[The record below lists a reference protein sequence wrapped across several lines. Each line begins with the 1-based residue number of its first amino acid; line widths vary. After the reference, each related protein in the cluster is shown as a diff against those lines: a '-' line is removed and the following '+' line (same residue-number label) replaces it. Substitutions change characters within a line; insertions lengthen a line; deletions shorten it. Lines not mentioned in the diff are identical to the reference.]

1 MTFEEVPQAADD
13 AILGLGDAFDRDPNP
28 QKINLSVG
36 VYRDST
42 GFTPILRSVKQA
54 EARLLENETTK
65 AYVGIQGTEE
75 YAKAVQELLF
85 GPEHPVIAA
94 RRAATVQAPGGT
106 GALRVAA
113 DFLKKLFP
121 SAKVWL
127 SDPTWPNHA
136 AIFQAAGLEVRS
148 YPYFDSTA
156 NALAF
161 EQILAALAD
170 IPAGDVVLLHGCCH
184 NPTGIDPTP
193 EEWRQIAEVVSQRRL
208 LPLIDFAY
216 QGLAEGIRNDA
227 AGLSVLT
234 RTGCDL
240 LVANSFSKNFGL
252 YRERVGALTAVCS
265 TEAAAQ
271 AVMSQLKTCI
281 RANYSSPPAHGGAI
295 VSTIL
300 GDPQL
305 RHLWEGEVREIR
317 ERINGM
323 RNLFVRTL
331 AELGVNRDFSFVGRQ
346 RGMFSYSG
354 LTPEQVCR
362 LREEHSIYIV
372 GSGRIN
378 VAGMTPDNIRPLCTA
393 IAAVF

>member
-1 MTFEEVPQAADD
+1 MTFEEVPKAADD

-36 VYRDST
+36 VYKDAT
-42 GFTPILRSVKQA
+42 GNTPILRSVKQA

-65 AYVGIQGTEE
+65 SYVGIQGTEE

-85 GPEHPVIAA
+85 GPQHAVIAA

-121 SAKVWL
+121 SAKIWL

-148 YPYFDSTA
+148 YPYFDSAA

-161 EQILAALAD
+161 ERILAALAD
-170 IPAGDVVLLHGCCH
+170 VPAGDVVLLHGCCH

-193 EEWRQIAEVVSQRRL
+193 DEWRQIAEIVSQRRL

-227 AGLSVLT
+227 AGLALLT
-234 RTGCDL
+234 RTKCEL

-281 RANYSSPPAHGGAI
+281 RAN
-295 VSTIL
+295 
-300 GDPQL
+300 
-305 RHLWEGEVREIR
+305 
-317 ERINGM
+317 
-323 RNLFVRTL
+323 
-331 AELGVNRDFSFVGRQ
+331 
-346 RGMFSYSG
+346 
-354 LTPEQVCR
+354 
-362 LREEHSIYIV
+362 
-372 GSGRIN
+372 
-378 VAGMTPDNIRPLCTA
+378 
-393 IAAVF
+393 